1 MEKDELFQAVADLKA
16 QLKELESRLE
26 ESKLWVAKEREAS
39 NELEDEL
46 IMYKK
51 RLWRSMRKTLIK
63 PSSRSASSLKT
74 LTWVFLT
81 LSIM

>member
-1 MEKDELFQAVADLKA
+1 MEKDKLSKAVADLKA

-26 ESKLWVAKEREAS
+26 ESKLRVARERVAN

-51 RLWRSMRKTLIK
+51 RLWSSMRRTSIM
-63 PSSRSASSLKT
+63 PSSRPGSSLKH
-74 LTWVFLT
+74 
-81 LSIM
+81 